1 MISCIVISRASHSRI
16 RFSNG
21 LMYGED
27 RIACVLTMWSSN
39 RLWISSSERRM
50 KVPESR

>member
-1 MISCIVISRASHSRI
+1 MISCMVIKRASHSRI

-21 LMYGED
+21 LMYGLD
-27 RIACVLTMWSSN
+27 RIACVLTMWSSKSD
-39 RLWISSSERRM
+39 WISSSDRKM